1 MKKTEKIGS
10 LSVLRDEI
18 TAMVDEG
25 KITALQIAYEAG
37 VSQPTVYAFLAN
49 KNLNVKIID
58 WYLGKGGKLWR

>member
-18 TAMVDEG
+18 IAMVEEG

-58 WYLGKGGKLWR
+58 WYLGKEN